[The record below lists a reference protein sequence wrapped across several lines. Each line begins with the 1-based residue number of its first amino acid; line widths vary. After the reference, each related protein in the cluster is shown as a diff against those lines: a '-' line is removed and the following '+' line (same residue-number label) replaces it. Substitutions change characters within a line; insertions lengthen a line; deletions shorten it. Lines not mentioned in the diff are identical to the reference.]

1 MESTVDKLPTGLDSI
16 SHYRLL
22 LAELARFES
31 LPELYSSHFYHT
43 NGQVIESVL
52 QSIRQQNSA
61 TATPRIRD
69 FLRVVQ
75 WNILRGR
82 RLEAICRL
90 FTEHPLLKYA
100 DIITLNEV
108 DVGMARTQNLNI
120 AFELGRR
127 LDMHVVFA
135 AEYIE
140 LTKGIGSERD
150 ITEENNESLHGNAI
164 LSRYPFRNVHAV
176 RLPNCF
182 NSFEFDEKRYGN
194 RVALFAELECAKP
207 LYVISTHLE
216 VRHTPM
222 CRMRQMAAILKE
234 VERIAS
240 PDTAVIIGGDL
251 NTGTF
256 SRRGLLD
263 AVIAILR
270 LLTTEPAKMHHR
282 LRHPERHEPLF
293 ALLEQHGFSIAPFN
307 DDAPTCST
315 ELDTLDEASYLPRQL
330 KKWLKRKLASGK
342 LDFRLDYLIGR
353 RVWAAAGVCS
363 QSGVN
368 SLRPVTLSGL
378 KDDVYAVSDHDPI
391 LADITF

>member
-1 MESTVDKLPTGLDSI
+1 MESTVDKLLPGLDSI

-31 LPELYSSHFYHT
+31 LPELYSSHFYRA

-61 TATPRIRD
+61 TAAPRVRD
-69 FLRVVQ
+69 FLRVAQ
-75 WNILRGR
+75 WNILRGQ

-90 FTEHPLLKYA
+90 FTEHPLLKHV

-120 AFELGRR
+120 GFELGRR

-140 LTKGIGSERD
+140 LTKGIGAERD
-150 ITEENNESLHGNAI
+150 SAGENNESLHGNAI

-176 RLPNCF
+176 RLPSCF

-194 RVALFAELECAKP
+194 RVALFAELECVKP
-207 LYVISTHLE
+207 LHVISTHLE
-216 VRHTPM
+216 VRHTPT
-222 CRMRQMAAILKE
+222 CRARQMEAILKE

-240 PDTAVIIGGDL
+240 PDAAVIIGGDL

-263 AVIAILR
+263 AVTAVLR
-270 LLTTEPAKMHHR
+270 LLTVEPAKTRYR

-293 ALLEQHGFSIAPFN
+293 ALLEQHGFSVAPFN

-315 ELDTLDEASYLPRQL
+315 DLDTLDEAAYLPRQL
-330 KKWLKRKLASGK
+330 QKWLKRRLAGGR

-353 RVWAAAGVCS
+353 NVQAAAGVCS

-368 SLRPVTLSGL
+368 SLRPITLSGL
-378 KDDVYAVSDHDPI
+378 KDGVYAVSDHNPI